1 MQICFN
7 LLLVNL
13 SVFIVSVFW
22 VIESFCPLYNYLK
35 FFCFLYVYSLVLLF
49 TFKYIFYLELSL
61 VEGGWYGFILI
72 ISRWLPPRY
81 HLLNNAPFPHSFEM
95 PLFSYTTFPCIN
107 FLYQLLA
114 VLRLLLILIF
124 YWRAEYALPGL
135 CSWWSK
141 WSKFIYLVSHCIRV
155 PAGDKLSD
163 KKMHDKAYESLRIH
177 FFLF

>member
-1 MQICFN
+1 M
-7 LLLVNL
+7 
-13 SVFIVSVFW
+13 FW

-35 FFCFLYVYSLVLLF
+35 FFFFLYLYSLVLLF
-49 TFKYIFYLELSL
+49 TFRYIFNLELSL
-61 VEGGWYGFILI
+61 VEGTCYGFIFI
-72 ISRWLPPRY
+72 ISRWLPLQY
-81 HLLNNAPFPHSFEM
+81 HLLNNAAFPHLFEM
-95 PLFSYTTFPCIN
+95 PLLSYTKFPCIN

-114 VLRLLLILIF
+114 VLHLLLILIL

-163 KKMHDKAYESLRIH
+163 KKMHNKVLPESENA
-177 FFLF
+177 FFFVLV